1 LPLAVVQSD
10 STASVS
16 SKSHKRL
23 TLRCRGAQIN
33 ARDLHPQRPP
43 LQLSRIVI
51 FGNSGSGKSTLAAAL
66 AREAGLEHLDLDTL
80 AWDKASPTQRRS
92 LIESRNE
99 LSCFIQAHNE
109 WVIEGCYSDLL
120 SLAISHCD
128 KLIFL
133 NPGIEACIRNCR
145 SRPWEPHKY
154 PIVEA
159 QNQNLEMLIRW
170 VREYETRDDEFSL
183 RRHRQLFAEFD
194 GEKVEYADNIQ
205 MPNKAMHPTR
215 EDARG

>member
-1 LPLAVVQSD
+1 MPNKAV
-10 STASVS
+10 APISVS
-16 SKSHKRL
+16 L
-23 TLRCRGAQIN
+23 GITQVAM
-33 ARDLHPQRPP
+33 
-43 LQLSRIVI
+43 SRIVI

-99 LSCFIQAHNE
+99 LSCFVQGHNE

-133 NPGIEACIRNCR
+133 NPGIEACIRSCR

-154 PIVEA
+154 PSVEA

-183 RRHRQLFAEFD
+183 RRHRQLFAQFD
-194 GEKVEYADNIQ
+194 GEKVEYTDNIQ

>member
-1 LPLAVVQSD
+1 MWVSLNFDLSL
-10 STASVS
+10 STTEVAM
-16 SKSHKRL
+16 
-23 TLRCRGAQIN
+23 
-33 ARDLHPQRPP
+33 
-43 LQLSRIVI
+43 SRIVI

-66 AREAGLEHLDLDTL
+66 ARETRLEHLDLDTL
-80 AWDKASPTQRRS
+80 AWDKASPTPRRS

-99 LSCFIQAHNE
+99 LSCFIQAHNA

-133 NPGIEACIRNCR
+133 NPGVEACIRNCR

-154 PIVEA
+154 PSVEA

-194 GEKVEYADNIQ
+194 GEKVEYNTQYSNAQ
-205 MPNKAMHPTR
+205 QGHAP
-215 EDARG
+215 DARRRTRVMADARPTAECDETHMDYYRRQRRRH

>member
-1 LPLAVVQSD
+1 MAPI
-10 STASVS
+10 SVS
-16 SKSHKRL
+16 L
-23 TLRCRGAQIN
+23 GITQVAM
-33 ARDLHPQRPP
+33 
-43 LQLSRIVI
+43 SRIVI
-51 FGNSGSGKSTLAAAL
+51 LGNSGSGKSTLAAAL

-80 AWDKASPTQRRS
+80 AWDKPSPTQRRS

-99 LSCFIQAHNE
+99 LSCFVQGHNE

-133 NPGIEACIRNCR
+133 NPSIEACVRNCR
-145 SRPWEPHKY
+145 SRRWEPHKY
-154 PIVEA
+154 PSVKA

-183 RRHRQLFAEFD
+183 QRHRQLFAEFN
-194 GEKVEYADNIQ
+194 GEKVEYTDNIQ
-205 MPNKAMHPTR
+205 MPNKAMQATR

>member
-1 LPLAVVQSD
+1 MKPTTPLRNNS
-10 STASVS
+10 SVFATTS
-16 SKSHKRL
+16 
-23 TLRCRGAQIN
+23 CRG
-33 ARDLHPQRPP
+33 
-43 LQLSRIVI
+43 LS
-51 FGNSGSGKSTLAAAL
+51 F
-66 AREAGLEHLDLDTL
+66 
-80 AWDKASPTQRRS
+80 
-92 LIESRNE
+92 SRWATA
-99 LSCFIQAHNE
+99 FIQAHNE

-154 PIVEA
+154 PSVEA

-183 RRHRQLFAEFD
+183 RRHRQLFAQFD
-194 GEKVEYADNIQ
+194 GEKVEYTDNIQ

>member
-1 LPLAVVQSD
+1 M
-10 STASVS
+10 
-16 SKSHKRL
+16 
-23 TLRCRGAQIN
+23 
-33 ARDLHPQRPP
+33 
-43 LQLSRIVI
+43 SRIVI

-66 AREAGLEHLDLDTL
+66 AREASLEHLDLDTL

-99 LSCFIQAHNE
+99 LSCFMQAHNE

-120 SLAISHCD
+120 SLAISRCD

-154 PIVEA
+154 PRVEA

-183 RRHRQLFAEFD
+183 QRHRHCSQNSMARKLSTQIMLKCPIRPCTRRAKTHAGD
-194 GEKVEYADNIQ
+194 GG
-205 MPNKAMHPTR
+205 R
-215 EDARG
+215 